1 MTRTFRQLRSTI
13 GNFDIGAGQTNVIRH
28 RAVITVDLRNP
39 DDDPMTAAEQHFADY
54 VEQLA
59 TRHGDEVAWER
70 MDKTSVVPFHPGLQ
84 DLVATTGD
92 DLGLPCVRTMSGA
105 GHDVVLVAGGNGGIS
120 HTPREYSNAACANVT
135 DVLANAA
142 LRLADQP

>member
-1 MTRTFRQLRSTI
+1 MTRTLRI
-13 GNFDIGAGQTNVIRH
+13 NRDRLWA
-28 RAVITVDLRNP
+28 
-39 DDDPMTAAEQHFADY
+39 
-54 VEQLA
+54 LA
-59 TRHGDEVAWER
+59 TTADGQ
-70 MDKTSVVPFHPGLQ
+70 GLSGMS
-84 DLVATTGD
+84 A
-92 DLGLPCVRTMSGA
+92 MSGA

>member
-1 MTRTFRQLRSTI
+1 MIRSTLAQY
-13 GNFDIGAGQTNVIRH
+13 GQVNELAGRAEDI
-28 RAVITVDLRNP
+28 
-39 DDDPMTAAEQHFADY
+39 AAH
-54 VEQLA
+54 
-59 TRHGDEVAWER
+59 
-70 MDKTSVVPFHPGLQ
+70 
-84 DLVATTGD
+84 LVSHA
-92 DLGLPCVRTMSGA
+92 GLPCVRTMSGA

>member
-39 DDDPMTAAEQHFADY
+39 DDD
-54 VEQLA
+54 
-59 TRHGDEVAWER
+59 
-70 MDKTSVVPFHPGLQ
+70 
-84 DLVATTGD
+84 
-92 DLGLPCVRTMSGA
+92 LGLSCVRAMSGA